1 MESTRSLRCGSWV
14 NMIFAVAVTAV
25 GSGGSP
31 IRIAVKPLAWRQHR
45 PVVIHRQRD
54 QQQWES
60 SNWSGY
66 AVTGANGSV
75 TDAKAS
81 WKVPQAVCP
90 TNTANGSGGY
100 ASFWVGIDGWSSNT
114 VEQIGT
120 DSDCV
125 SLSGAPYTPTY
136 YAWFEFYPQNSY
148 YLEFG
153 NGQCK
158 SMPSSSTCMIP
169 GDVISAEVKYSGTA
183 SGGHGAHGGGPEFT
197 VTITDVTQGWTYST
211 SSVVSGAKQTSAEWI
226 AETPCCQKGGQFL
239 PLADFGTADYG
250 ADFTSVQSTSYATV
264 SSITG
269 PIGSFGNNVQES
281 TMVSDSSCS
290 GAACPVM
297 AQPSGLSADGSS
309 FSVAWMNAGP

>member
-1 MESTRSLRCGSWV
+1 MKSRLSLRAGSW
-14 NMIFAVAVTAV
+14 IKTSFAVAAAAV
-25 GSGGSP
+25 CSGGSSM
-31 IRIAVKPLAWRQHR
+31 RVTVRTLASRQHR
-45 PVVIHRQRD
+45 PAMIHRQRD

-66 AVTGANGSV
+66 AVTGTNGSV

-90 TNTANGSGGY
+90 ANTSNGSGGY
-100 ASFWVGIDGWSSNT
+100 SAFWVGIDGWSSST

-158 SMPSSSTCMIP
+158 SMPNSATCVSP
-169 GDVISAEVKYSGTA
+169 GDAISAEVKYSGTA
-183 SGGHGAHGGGPEFT
+183 TGRRGGPTFT
-197 VTITDVTQGWTYST
+197 VIITDMTQGWTFST
-211 SSVVSGAKQTSAEWI
+211 TSVVSRAQQSSAEWI
-226 AETPCCQKGGQFL
+226 AETPCCQRNGQFL
-239 PLADFGTADYG
+239 PLADFGAANYG
-250 ADFTSVQSTSYATV
+250 ANFTSVPGTSYATV
-264 SSITG
+264 SSIAG
-269 PIGSFGNNVQES
+269 PIGSFGNNIQES
-281 TMVSDSSCS
+281 TMVVESCAGS
-290 GAACPVM
+290 PSCTVM
-297 AQPSGLSADGSS
+297 AQPSALSPDGSS

>member
-1 MESTRSLRCGSWV
+1 MESRRSLRIGFLV
-14 NMIFAVAVTAV
+14 KTILAVAVTV
-25 GSGGSP
+25 VSSGGSP
-31 IRIAVKPLAWRQHR
+31 MRVTVKPLASRHR
-45 PVVIHRQRD
+45 PVMIHRQRD

-81 WKVPQAVCP
+81 WKVPQVVCP
-90 TNTANGSGGY
+90 TNTTNGSGGY
-100 ASFWVGIDGWSSNT
+100 AAFWVGIDGWSSNT

-125 SLSGAPYTPTY
+125 SLNGAPYTPTY
-136 YAWFEFYPQNSY
+136 SAWFEFYPQKSN

-158 SMPSSSTCMIP
+158 TPNSSTCVIP
-169 GDVISAEVKYSGTA
+169 GDVISAEVKYSGTG
-183 SGGHGAHGGGPEFT
+183 SGGPGRGRGSGPEFT

-211 SSVVSGAKQTSAEWI
+211 SSVVSGAKQSSAEWI
-226 AETPCCQKGGQFL
+226 AETPCCQRGGQFL
-239 PLADFGTADYG
+239 PLADFGTANYG
-250 ADFTSVQSTSYATV
+250 ADLTSVQSTSYATV

-281 TMVSDSSCS
+281 IMVSESCA
-290 GAACPVM
+290 GTPGCTVM
-297 AQPSGLSADGSS
+297 AQPSSLSSDGSS